1 MRDLEGYKMEKE
13 RVSYKDLVELIHRYI
28 AVVNENIKETNQNV
42 KETNQKLDNLHSKVE
57 SVLIQTTRTNGRVN
71 ALETWEAECNKIID
85 ELRLDNKIQD
95 KQIAITNKDLAM
107 ISVKVAGILTVIGFL
122 IYLTTGFVV

>member
-1 MRDLEGYKMEKE
+1 MHELEGYKMDRE

-42 KETNQKLDNLHSKVE
+42 KETNNKLDNLHSKVE
-57 SVLIQTTRTNGRVN
+57 SILIQTTKTNGRVN
-71 ALETWEAECNKIID
+71 TLEAWEKECDRVIN
-85 ELRLDNKIQD
+85 ELRAENKLQD
-95 KQIAITNKDLAM
+95 KQIAVTNKDLAM